1 MFQNNKGEKR
11 LKFKKSIK
19 SKVKDFREELGLTQQ
34 QLADEVG
41 VSRQTIY
48 YLEKGD
54 YNPSLTLSFKLTE
67 IFQKTLEDIF
77 YQEPIIKDILEGKSL
92 ADLRE
97 VVEAAGINLEKLAS
111 LSEIDDEELT
121 SSFNYSL
128 LDKIAMGLRMEFEDL
143 FEKEVED

>member
-1 MFQNNKGEKR
+1 
-11 LKFKKSIK
+11 LKFKKKIK
-19 SKVKDFREELGLTQQ
+19 SRVKDLREKLGLTQQ

-48 YLEKGD
+48 YLEKGN

-67 IFQKTLEDIF
+67 IFHTTLDNIF
-77 YQEPIIKDILEGKSL
+77 YQEPIIKELLEGKSL
-92 ADLRE
+92 ADLKE
-97 VVEAAGINLEKLAS
+97 VAEDVNINLEKLAS

-121 SSFNYSL
+121 SSFNENL
-128 LDKIAMGLRMEFEDL
+128 LIKISNNLGINFEDL

>member
-1 MFQNNKGEKR
+1 M
-11 LKFKKSIK
+11 KFKKAIK

-67 IFQKTLEDIF
+67 IFQKTLETIF
-77 YQEPIIKDILEGKSL
+77 YQEPIIKDLLEGKSL
-92 ADLRE
+92 ADLKDLAER
-97 VVEAAGINLEKLAS
+97 VDITLEKLAS
-111 LSEIDDEELT
+111 LSEINEEELT
-121 SSFNYSL
+121 SNFNENL
-128 LDKIAMGLRMEFEDL
+128 LIKISEGLGMNFEDL
-143 FEKEVED
+143 FEKEVEN

>member
-1 MFQNNKGEKR
+1 M
-11 LKFKKSIK
+11 KFKKSIK
-19 SKVKDFREELGLTQQ
+19 SRVKDFREELGLTQQ

-67 IFQKTLEDIF
+67 IFQKSLENIF

-92 ADLRE
+92 AELKEIAE
-97 VVEAAGINLEKLAS
+97 VANIGFEKLAS
-111 LSEIDDEELT
+111 LSEIDDEQLN
-121 SSFNYSL
+121 SSYDEKL
-128 LDKIAMGLRMEFEDL
+128 LVKIAKELGKEFEDL
-143 FEKEVED
+143 FEKEAED